1 MNKLGK
7 IFIALGA
14 LLIITSLF
22 IIIINNHED
31 KTAEKNS
38 STILKSLK
46 QDIIKPTIEE
56 DKTNTTET
64 KVVNQNNNYYLNLY
78 LTDKELLKFNQKK
91 IYIDDEMVNKKVIA
105 ISTDYILTEL
115 GKFRLVTLETTI
127 NEIDKISNNV
137 IEIKVHERNTTIM
150 KELIDKLIEVGYPI
164 DAEKL
169 LG

>member
-1 MNKLGK
+1 MFDKVDLVINKK
-7 IFIALGA
+7 D
-14 LLIITSLF
+14 
-22 IIIINNHED
+22 NN
-31 KTAEKNS
+31 
-38 STILKSLK
+38 
-46 QDIIKPTIEE
+46 IIKIWLMINLLFLTVIISTSMFYEYKVI
-56 DKTNTTET
+56 KTYQAT
-64 KVVNQNNNYYLNLY
+64 VVNQNNNYYLNLY

-150 KELIDKLIEVGYPI
+150 KELIDKLIEGGIY
-164 DAEKL
+164 ERT
-169 LG
+169 